1 MGRGGPGDPVPG
13 NLRNL
18 NMISVTAAPHSC
30 HIHWVDWLKLS
41 ISLLFGAQWRQNLAM
56 VVGAASWSSAR
67 WQTDSH
73 VSSVNILWLMVVVVS
88 PVEEDPVAADCW
100 LLSVWLWYR
109 PCRRDAWPE
118 QTGYSTASSPS
129 WDWEISCWG
138 LPGVPVLAQPGN
150 IINTNYLLLPL
161 TAPDCHWHQRT
172 EPRTFITLY

>member
-67 WQTDSH
+67 WQTGSH

-100 LLSVWLWYR
+100 LKLVQQQPLAELIWDEKNHTRPSHLPVIVNENILSIYDNATLLYGIYCLWYDLKVNGR
-109 PCRRDAWPE
+109 ISIERRQYTTYDQHGW
-118 QTGYSTASSPS
+118 QS
-129 WDWEISCWG
+129 
-138 LPGVPVLAQPGN
+138 
-150 IINTNYLLLPL
+150 
-161 TAPDCHWHQRT
+161 
-172 EPRTFITLY
+172 